1 MKYTDLLKS
10 RLSCLLGFYL
20 ISSLVVVQTKAQCD
34 LNDFLAL
41 KALYQST
48 EGDSWN
54 NRAFWDMVS
63 QNDTPMPDCDLSFL
77 HGIALDMDGRV
88 NSVGLF
94 NNNLTGELPE
104 AIGNLTQLTSL
115 SLTDNLLSGSL
126 PDEIGQLVNLTDLSL
141 SNNQFTGSLPESLFN
156 LKKLE
161 ILFLNNNQFSGNISA
176 ELTELHN
183 LSWIF
188 LEKNQFSGKLP
199 IGFSDLKDLTYLSL
213 YQNSLEG
220 DIPNDLDLLDNLNW
234 VLLQQNNLSG
244 CFPTNL
250 CQLDLDSLNFMK
262 NPKLPNQGDFESI
275 DNLCSNS
282 SVQIGLTC
290 NDGKDDTIDDTIQE
304 NCACNGKLMI
314 AINSEDEAEFIQP
327 FPNPVTEFI
336 YLPSKI
342 NALNTIQIIN
352 LEGRIILSKDSQ
364 RLPFIEVQHLA
375 KGKYF
380 LQIIREQQKMRVFP
394 FEKL

>member
-1 MKYTDLLKS
+1 MQYTDLLKTC
-10 RLSCLLGFYL
+10 LSLFGFLL
-20 ISSLVVVQTKAQCD
+20 ISTLAIVQAKAQCN

-63 QNDTPMPDCDLSFL
+63 QNETPMPDCDLSFL
-77 HGIALDMDGRV
+77 HGIALDMEGRV

-94 NNNLTGELPE
+94 NNNLKGELPE

-141 SNNQFTGSLPESLFN
+141 SNNQFTGSLPASLFN

-161 ILFLNNNQFSGNISA
+161 ILFLNNNQFSGNISS
-176 ELTELHN
+176 EITELHN
-183 LSWIF
+183 LLWIF
-188 LEKNQFSGKLP
+188 LEQNQFSGKLP
-199 IGFSDLKDLTYLSL
+199 VGFSNLTNLTYLSL

-220 DIPNDLDLLDNLNW
+220 DIPNDLDLFDNLKW

-244 CFPTNL
+244 CFPANL

-262 NPKLPNQGDFESI
+262 NPKLPMQGDFESI
-275 DNLCSNS
+275 DSLCSNS

-290 NDGKDDTIDDTIQE
+290 DDGKDDTIDDIIQE
-304 NCACNGKLMI
+304 NCTCNGKLMI
-314 AINSEDEAEFIQP
+314 AINDEDEAEFIQL
-327 FPNPVTEFI
+327 FPNPVADFI
-336 YLPSKI
+336 YLSPKI

-352 LEGRIILSKDSQ
+352 LEGKIILSQDSQ

-380 LQIIREQQKMRVFP
+380 LQIMDEKQKMHVFP
-394 FEKL
+394 FLKL